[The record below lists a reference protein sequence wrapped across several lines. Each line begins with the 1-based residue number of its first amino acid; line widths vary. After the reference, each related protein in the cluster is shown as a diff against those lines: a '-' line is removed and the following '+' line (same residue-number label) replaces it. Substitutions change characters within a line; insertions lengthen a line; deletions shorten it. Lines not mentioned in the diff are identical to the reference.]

1 MFLFEDFFFE
11 VLFIYLQSSL
21 SVYKNLFK
29 NYFNLL
35 IFIQK
40 SIISSSI
47 FFKIIFHSLYSFF
60 YINNDI
66 NIELF
71 YEFYGIYGKFSISCF
86 AI

>member
-11 VLFIYLQSSL
+11 VLFIYLQNSL

-66 NIELF
+66 
-71 YEFYGIYGKFSISCF
+71 
-86 AI
+86 

>member
-40 SIISSSI
+40 SIISFSI

-66 NIELF
+66 
-71 YEFYGIYGKFSISCF
+71 
-86 AI
+86 

>member
-66 NIELF
+66 NIEL
-71 YEFYGIYGKFSISCF
+71 
-86 AI
+86 